1 MLVLDEA
8 QNGSSPHAWGTHI
21 RSDALPVLVR
31 FIHTYVGNSPCRVPC
46 PGHATVHPHMRG
58 ELSVADLVLS
68 GNSGS
73 SPHTWGTRAPP
84 AVHPRRGRFI
94 PTYVGNSRSDPELRR
109 RPAVHPH
116 IRGELTVPALSTLM
130 GVGSSPHTWGTL
142 GWMGDKV
149 IFRRFIPT
157 YVGNSSISSSPST
170 TATVHPHIRG
180 ELSSS
185 AE

>member
-1 MLVLDEA
+1 MSWTRH
-8 QNGSSPHAWGTHI
+8 GSSPHAWGTL
-21 RSDALPVLVR
+21 RCRPRPQRQLR
-31 FIHTYVGNSPCRVPC
+31 FIPTCVGNSSGC
-46 PGHATVHPHMRG
+46 GLSGDTNTVHPHMRG
-58 ELSVADLVLS
+58 EL
-68 GNSGS
+68 GYGPFNSFYAAGS
-73 SPHTWGTRAPP
+73 STHTWGTRAPP

-116 IRGELTVPALSTLM
+116 IRGELLPSCSSTTSLS
-130 GVGSSPHTWGTL
+130 GSSPHTWGTHGPGSL
-142 GWMGDKV
+142 DLDGC
-149 IFRRFIPT
+149 RFIPT